1 MVVELDF
8 GKEARSVC
16 FDLFSFY
23 LWEGV
28 FSLISEC
35 IDGNRQRLKCVNCV
49 VAEFSIH
56 TEQKPL
62 PLSTECTSAAV

>member
-1 MVVELDF
+1 MEQVVELNF

-28 FSLISEC
+28 FSFDFRC
-35 IDGNRQRLKCVNCV
+35 VGGNRQRLKCVNWV
-49 VAEFSIH
+49 VAEFPIH
-56 TEQKPL
+56 TG
-62 PLSTECTSAAV
+62 